1 MNNTFTDKL
10 GGLVLI
16 IGENNTGKSNLL
28 KALGCFSDQL
38 DEFKKN
44 CTPNYVGYEE
54 SISSLKLSTLEDK
67 ELQKE
72 TAISIDSSSKITFDQ
87 SVTEIDLLKT
97 ICHKALDNATLS
109 EKDRLS
115 YQEDIEKCRVKE
127 DFLILYNQ
135 IISSMPNIQ
144 DELFSKIQ
152 DELFSQT
159 ISGMRDLCVALWR
172 NVPDFER
179 DFCDDDSDDDDSE
192 FKSTWL
198 DEIIHNLTTKKTL
211 KHKSEV
217 LENFKKEL
225 LPFAQEWYKK
235 HKDVICVMHELELSS
250 ITIWRFVNDETF
262 LKIDS
267 NKLIDSL
274 KKLEKERLEQV
285 STKQT
290 CTSVEDLL
298 KSGSIDVSKLPN
310 FPQVVYCNNSKC
322 FRHRDLIIKPEELE
336 KSVFFRA
343 FFKAIGVNLSSVKQS
358 YSRAS
363 GNIGY
368 LTHLQEQIQQQV
380 ISKITNRF
388 NRLYFQ
394 KDQNRKWSYL
404 FDFRLDLHNISLS
417 LFKKDSNKQKE
428 VLHLDDQS
436 DGFKWFF
443 NLFFGLLFGNS
454 LKKDAIVLMD
464 EMGSNLSVP
473 TRKECRKF
481 LKEFGQRVG
490 VTFVLVTHDPFLVD
504 MNHLDELRVLRHNE
518 ESLQSVSVHGFS
530 SVDLGDNG
538 ALKTIKKSLGVSHKI
553 LNENDRL
560 LFVEGI
566 SDYNYLSAFKLLYE
580 KENKT
585 SLNMVFLSIN
595 GLGSDNLKEPDKPKM
610 KEILKNLIEEE
621 PNATLLVD
629 NDKRGQACEELNKEL
644 GSKLNLFKLNQCD
657 DSFKNFKNIE
667 DLFSENDAIKLDLK
681 NKSFRSHTAYT
692 SALKNDLLL
701 NPSLVEAERKFLQAF
716 GMALS

>member
-298 KSGSIDVSKLPN
+298 KSGSID
-310 FPQVVYCNNSKC
+310 
-322 FRHRDLIIKPEELE
+322 
-336 KSVFFRA
+336 
-343 FFKAIGVNLSSVKQS
+343 
-358 YSRAS
+358 
-363 GNIGY
+363 
-368 LTHLQEQIQQQV
+368 
-380 ISKITNRF
+380 
-388 NRLYFQ
+388 
-394 KDQNRKWSYL
+394 
-404 FDFRLDLHNISLS
+404 
-417 LFKKDSNKQKE
+417 
-428 VLHLDDQS
+428 
-436 DGFKWFF
+436 
-443 NLFFGLLFGNS
+443 
-454 LKKDAIVLMD
+454 
-464 EMGSNLSVP
+464 
-473 TRKECRKF
+473 
-481 LKEFGQRVG
+481 
-490 VTFVLVTHDPFLVD
+490 
-504 MNHLDELRVLRHNE
+504 
-518 ESLQSVSVHGFS
+518 
-530 SVDLGDNG
+530 
-538 ALKTIKKSLGVSHKI
+538 
-553 LNENDRL
+553 
-560 LFVEGI
+560 
-566 SDYNYLSAFKLLYE
+566 
-580 KENKT
+580 
-585 SLNMVFLSIN
+585 
-595 GLGSDNLKEPDKPKM
+595 
-610 KEILKNLIEEE
+610 
-621 PNATLLVD
+621 
-629 NDKRGQACEELNKEL
+629 
-644 GSKLNLFKLNQCD
+644 
-657 DSFKNFKNIE
+657 
-667 DLFSENDAIKLDLK
+667 
-681 NKSFRSHTAYT
+681 
-692 SALKNDLLL
+692 
-701 NPSLVEAERKFLQAF
+701 
-716 GMALS
+716 